1 LRLIYERSLCTS
13 APLRMTAE
21 ICFCGRRIR
30 CIVPI
35 VFGLIGVG
43 PACAQSSSA
52 PAVAAGSAFP
62 QTVPRSDAAPNA
74 QPTFD
79 VVSIHPNNYDRSNHS
94 HIYYSLGDSHFR
106 SINTTVIE
114 IIQWAYELPDS
125 RILNAAAWT
134 TSAKYDIEAK
144 SDTATDAHFHA
155 LSTTEAR
162 REKSRMVQALL
173 LDRFHL
179 SAHVET
185 RELPVYDLV
194 VANGGPKFSAVQ
206 DAPKHVDSTSRGGST
221 TLTITSSTH
230 ALNDLA
236 EMLYRYTGRVVIDK
250 TGLTGNYTL
259 ALHFAL
265 DDSRASIAAS
275 GLSEAAQDMGPSV
288 FTAVKEQLG
297 LELKSGKAPVDVL
310 VIDHIAPPTED

>member
-1 LRLIYERSLCTS
+1 
-13 APLRMTAE
+13 M
-21 ICFCGRRIR
+21 
-30 CIVPI
+30 
-35 VFGLIGVG
+35 
-43 PACAQSSSA
+43 
-52 PAVAAGSAFP
+52 PAVAAGSSFP
-62 QTVPRSDAAPNA
+62 QTVPRSDAAHNA
-74 QPTFD
+74 QPAFD

-106 SINTTVIE
+106 SVNTTAIE
-114 IIQWAYELPDS
+114 IIQWAYEVPDS

-134 TSAKYDIEAK
+134 SSAKYDIEAK
-144 SDTATDAHFHA
+144 SDTAADAHFHA
-155 LSTTEAR
+155 LSTTVAR
-162 REKSRMVQALL
+162 REKSKMVQALL
-173 LDRFHL
+173 HDRFHL
-179 SAHVET
+179 SAHIET

-194 VANGGPKFSAVQ
+194 VAKGGPKFSAVQ
-206 DAPKHVDSTSRGGST
+206 DAPKHIDSTSRGGSA

-236 EMLYRYTGRVVIDK
+236 ELLYRYTGRVVIDK

-265 DDSRASIAAS
+265 LDDSRASIAAS
-275 GLSEAAQDMGPSV
+275 GLSEAAQDTGPSV

-310 VIDHIAPPTED
+310 VIDHIDRPTEN